1 MIYRFKFGSLN
12 LRINNMESKTVR
24 LIYPQW
30 QGADIARWIPQ
41 LAPDDASRGYYL
53 GSMLLEYPAPQSN
66 CETFRVSVST
76 DISKRVVADGVLD
89 RDVLSLQTKAALDTL
104 KIADP
109 DKVVTLGGECS
120 VSVPVF
126 TYLADRYSNDVAVV
140 WIDAHPDITL
150 PGDDYTGY
158 HAMALSAIMGNGDKN
173 IIGQLPAKVS
183 PDKICLAGLRE
194 CEYPYIEKRV
204 EDLGLRHF
212 SPSELASDSAP
223 IINWLRKS
231 NTSKVMIHF
240 DMDVMDPSDI
250 LAAVAD
256 APEGGLKLKDVVR
269 LINDIAREKELV
281 ALTVAEPMPRLAIR
295 LRRMLSELPLLL

>member
-1 MIYRFKFGSLN
+1 
-12 LRINNMESKTVR
+12 MENKTIR

-41 LAPDDASRGYYL
+41 LDPEEASRGYYL
-53 GSMLLEYPAPQSN
+53 GSMLLEFLAPKSD
-66 CETFRVSVST
+66 CETFSVPVST
-76 DISKRVVADGVLD
+76 DISKRTASGGVLD
-89 RDVLSLQTKAALDTL
+89 RDVLALQTKAALDTL
-104 KIADP
+104 KIANP

-126 TYLADRYSNDVAVV
+126 TYLADKYSDDVVIV

-158 HAMALSAIMGNGDKN
+158 HAMALSAIMGNGATE
-173 IIGQLPAKVS
+173 IIGQLPVKIS
-183 PDKICLAGLRE
+183 PERICLAGLRE

-204 EDLGLRHF
+204 DDFGLAHF
-212 SPSELASDSAP
+212 SPAELASNSEPVID
-223 IINWLRKS
+223 WLRKS
-231 NTSKVMIHF
+231 GASKVMIHF
-240 DMDVMDPSDI
+240 DMDVMDPADI

-256 APEGGLKLKDVVR
+256 DPEGGLKLKEVVR
-269 LINDIAREKELV
+269 LINDVAREKELV

-295 LRRMLSELPLLL
+295 LKHMLSELPLL